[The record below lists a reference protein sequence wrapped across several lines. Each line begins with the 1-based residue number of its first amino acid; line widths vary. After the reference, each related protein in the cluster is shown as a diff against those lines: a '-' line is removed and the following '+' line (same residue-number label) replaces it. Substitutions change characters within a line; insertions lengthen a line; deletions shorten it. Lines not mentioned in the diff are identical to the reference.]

1 MRLILSLCDHSG
13 EWSRPYADAGYQV
26 VRVDLKAGQDVR
38 LMEYRRDVWG
48 VLAAPPCT
56 AFAGSGAQ
64 YWPAKDANGE
74 TLAGLA
80 LVDACLRV
88 VAVCRPRW
96 WALENP
102 VGRLRRWLGPPR
114 YTFHPCDHAHGPED
128 AYTKR
133 TLLWGDFTIPARH
146 RVEPVRSN
154 AQGSWVQSLGGRS
167 ERTKTLRSITPS
179 GFARDFF
186 EANP

>member
-1 MRLILSLCDHSG
+1 MRSILSLCDHSG
-13 EWSRPYADAGYQV
+13 AWSAPYADAGYNV
-26 VRVDLKAGQDVR
+26 LRVDLKSGQDVR
-38 LMEYRRDVWG
+38 LLHHPGPVHG
-48 VLAAPPCT
+48 ILAAPPCT

-64 YWPAKDANGE
+64 YWPAKDLSGE

-80 LVDACLRV
+80 LVDACLRF
-88 VAVCRPRW
+88 VAICRPAW

-102 VGRLRRWLGPPR
+102 VGRLRRWLGAPR
-114 YTFHPCDHAHGPED
+114 YSFNPCDHGD

-133 TLLWGDFTIPARH
+133 TLLWGDFAIPARH
-146 RVEPVRSN
+146 PVEPVRTSS
-154 AQGSWVQSLGGRS
+154 QGSWVQRLGGKS
-167 ERTKTLRSITPS
+167 ERTKTLRSVTPA